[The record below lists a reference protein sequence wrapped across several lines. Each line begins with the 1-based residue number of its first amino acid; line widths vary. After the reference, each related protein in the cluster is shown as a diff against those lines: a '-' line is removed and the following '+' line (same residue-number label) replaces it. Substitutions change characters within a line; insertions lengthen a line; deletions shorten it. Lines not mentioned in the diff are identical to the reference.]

1 MTLKNFYVKKKKKKK
16 RRRKE
21 KVRIKKNLDH
31 KKNSASKRVL
41 TLKKIFHQNTTC
53 KLKMFTEISND
64 IEKQN
69 NYEKIKELSK
79 LSKQITTD
87 HKTLKE

>member
-1 MTLKNFYVKKKKKKK
+1 MQHA
-16 RRRKE
+16 
-21 KVRIKKNLDH
+21 NL
-31 KKNSASKRVL
+31 R
-41 TLKKIFHQNTTC
+41 
-53 KLKMFTEISND
+53 MFTEISND
-64 IEKQN
+64 IEKQK